1 MVYIFET
8 EGEFR
13 KSQQGK
19 VAATYQ
25 PGAFL
30 SFQENSFT
38 DAADSVMTNTSYLTK
53 PRITAC
59 IIGHQTE
66 LLEVNFSSLCSRAWG
81 NRCGTGG
88 LSKSAIG
95 NRLTE

>member
-1 MVYIFET
+1 MQCFPISWPFYAQGTSVGYLWEFSVPFHNFINAMYVFET

-30 SFQENSFT
+30 SFQENRFT
-38 DAADSVMTNTSYLTK
+38 DAADSVMTNMSYLTK
-53 PRITAC
+53 PH
-59 IIGHQTE
+59 IIIV
-66 LLEVNFSSLCSRAWG
+66 LLVTRQNF
-81 NRCGTGG
+81 
-88 LSKSAIG
+88 
-95 NRLTE
+95 

>member
-1 MVYIFET
+1 MYVFET

-30 SFQENSFT
+30 SFQENRFT
-38 DAADSVMTNTSYLTK
+38 DAADSVMTNMSYLTK

-66 LLEVNFSSLCSRAWG
+66 LLEVNFSSLCPRAWG
-81 NRCGTGG
+81 NRCGTGR

-95 NRLTE
+95 NGLT